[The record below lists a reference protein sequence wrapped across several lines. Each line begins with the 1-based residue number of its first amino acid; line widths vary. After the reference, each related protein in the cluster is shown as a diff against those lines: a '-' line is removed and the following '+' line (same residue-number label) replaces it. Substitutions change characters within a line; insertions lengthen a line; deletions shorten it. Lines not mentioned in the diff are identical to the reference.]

1 MRRHLIVF
9 YLFLVVVLLA
19 GRMAWQTCMWE
30 ILSSVSST
38 AIIVAILIIGW
49 RVIRLR
55 PESGDAIT
63 LNGELLNTTRIAIVV
78 ICVGVL
84 IAGYGDVFGRYMF
97 GCR

>member
-1 MRRHLIVF
+1 MKRHLIVF

-19 GRMAWQTCMWE
+19 GRWAWQQCMWD

-38 AIIVAILIIGW
+38 AIIIAILVIGW

-55 PESGDAIT
+55 PESGDEIT
-63 LNGELLNTTRIAIVV
+63 LKGELLATTRTAIVV

-84 IAGYGDVFGRYMF
+84 IAGYGDAFGRHMF